1 MTDARPDLR
10 IREAI
15 WMHSHAGKKPRPE
28 HVKMDGKTYNITKGM
43 WDPHE
48 KKRIFRGVGDVHET
62 VGSARFL
69 GRQPAMTR
77 NR

>member
-1 MTDARPDLR
+1 MTNARQADLG

-43 WDPHE
+43 WD
-48 KKRIFRGVGDVHET
+48 RIFPGELINCRCTGRPIIPGL
-62 VGSARFL
+62 SAV
-69 GRQPAMTR
+69 
-77 NR
+77 NRA

>member
-1 MTDARPDLR
+1 MTNARQADLG

-48 KKRIFRGVGDVHET
+48 KKWIFPGELINCRST
-62 VGSARFL
+62 
-69 GRQPAMTR
+69 GRPIVPGLSP
-77 NR
+77 